1 MIHLR
6 AGLLGATVFSA
17 LVIFLATTGN
27 GSTERPLPIADGMKV
42 TLEYTLMLSDNQ
54 VVDSTAGQEPITYVH
69 GQHEIVPGLEKAL
82 TGMKP
87 GETKHIAV
95 PALEAYGPY
104 DPKKRITVPKDKV
117 PAGAKAGTRLRSKD
131 GQEATVFE
139 VKGDSVVVDTN
150 HPLAGKNL
158 VFDVK
163 ILKVESV
170 SKPTQ

>member
-6 AGLLGATVFSA
+6 VGLLGAAVLWA
-17 LVIFLATTGN
+17 LVIFLAAAGN
-27 GSTERPLPIADGMKV
+27 GSAERPLPVADGMKV
-42 TLEYTLMLSDNQ
+42 TIEYTLMLSDDK
-54 VVDSTAGQEPITYVH
+54 VVDSTAGQEPISYVH
-69 GQHEIVPGLEKAL
+69 GQREIVPGLEKAL

-95 PALEAYGPY
+95 PAQEAYGPY
-104 DPKKRITVPKDKV
+104 DHKKRITVPKDKV

-131 GQEATVFE
+131 GQEATVLE

-170 SKPTQ
+170 SKPTK

>member
-1 MIHLR
+1 MISLR
-6 AGLLGATVFSA
+6 VGLLGAAAFSA
-17 LVIFLATTGN
+17 PVIFLATTGK
-27 GSTERPLPIADGMKV
+27 GSTERPLPVADDMKV

-69 GQHEIVPGLEKAL
+69 GQREIVPGLEKAL

-87 GETKHIAV
+87 GETKRIAV

-104 DPKKRITVPKDKV
+104 DPKKRITVPKDKI
-117 PAGAKAGTRLRSKD
+117 PAGAKAGTRLRSKE
-131 GQEATVFE
+131 GQETTVLE

-170 SKPTQ
+170 SKPAK

>member
-1 MIHLR
+1 
-6 AGLLGATVFSA
+6 LLGATALSA
-17 LVIFLATTGN
+17 PVIFLATTGN
-27 GSTERPLPIADGMKV
+27 GSTERPLAVADDMKV

-69 GQHEIVPGLEKAL
+69 GQREIVPGLEKAL

-117 PAGAKAGTRLRSKD
+117 PAGVKAGTKLRSKE
-131 GQEATVFE
+131 GQEVTVIE

-150 HPLAGKNL
+150 YPLAGKNL

-170 SKPTQ
+170 SKPTK

>member
-1 MIHLR
+1 MISLR
-6 AGLLGATVFSA
+6 VGLLGAAAFSA
-17 LVIFLATTGN
+17 PVIFLATTGN
-27 GSTERPLPIADGMKV
+27 GSTERPLPVADDMKV

-69 GQHEIVPGLEKAL
+69 GQREIVPGLEKAL

-117 PAGAKAGTRLRSKD
+117 PAGAKAGTRLRSKE
-131 GQEATVFE
+131 GQEATVIE

-170 SKPTQ
+170 PKPTK

>member
-1 MIHLR
+1 MIQLR
-6 AGLLGATVFSA
+6 VGLVGAAVFSA
-17 LVIFLATTGN
+17 LGILLATTGN
-27 GSTERPLPIADGMKV
+27 GSTERPLPITDGMQV
-42 TLEYTLMLSDNQ
+42 TIEYTLMLSDNQ

-117 PAGAKAGTRLRSKD
+117 PAGVKAGTRLRSKD
-131 GQEATVFE
+131 GHEATVVE
-139 VKGDSVVVDTN
+139 MKGDSVVVDTN

-170 SKPTQ
+170 SKPAK